1 MDSKLNK
8 EELIKKILEN
18 TEDTDLDDEEIMHLL
33 ITKTVSKDITKIHK
47 ETLTFGDRMA
57 DKLAQFAGSWTF
69 IISFCVILLF
79 WIIGNSFMLLHPFDP
94 YPFILLNLVLSC
106 IAALQAPVIMMSQ
119 NRQEEKD
126 RLRAKND
133 YKVNLKSELIVEDL
147 HKKLDLLMENQE
159 IILKKISDIENKK

>member
-33 ITKTVSKDITKIHK
+33 ITKTVSKDIIKVHK

-69 IISFCVILLF
+69 IISFSLILLF
-79 WIIGNSFMLLHPFDP
+79 WIICNTYMLLHPFDP

-159 IILKKISDIENKK
+159 IILKKISDIENRN